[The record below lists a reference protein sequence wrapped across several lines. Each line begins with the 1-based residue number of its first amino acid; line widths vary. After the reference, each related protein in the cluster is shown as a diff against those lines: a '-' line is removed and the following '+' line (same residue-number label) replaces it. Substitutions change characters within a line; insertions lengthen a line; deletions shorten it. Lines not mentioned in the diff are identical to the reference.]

1 MLLTPHTLVGL
12 AVASVIKDP
21 LIAFPVSVG
30 MHYLGDVVP
39 HWDFFSNT
47 NEEQRV
53 SGWRPLAVAGELSLA
68 VATGTAAVLY
78 ALWLVNDPALAFR
91 MLICGIGG
99 VIPDLLSGLKM
110 YLKDLNGLLKIN
122 DHIQEKL
129 QFQAPLPWGI
139 LTQLLVSGFSAL
151 VILGST
157 AL

>member
-12 AVASVIKDP
+12 AVASVIKNP

-30 MHYLGDVVP
+30 MHYLGDMIP

-91 MLICGIGG
+91 LLICGIGG

-110 YLKDLNGLLKIN
+110 YLKNLNGLLKIN
-122 DHIQEKL
+122 SRIQEKL

-139 LTQLLVSGFSAL
+139 LTQLLVSGFSVL

>member
-1 MLLTPHTLVGL
+1 
-12 AVASVIKDP
+12 
-21 LIAFPVSVG
+21 
-30 MHYLGDVVP
+30 MHYLGDLVP

-68 VATGTAAVLY
+68 VAAGTASVLY
-78 ALWLVNDPALAFR
+78 ALWVADDAALALR

-99 VIPDLLSGLKM
+99 VIPDLLSGLTL
-110 YLKDLNGLLKIN
+110 YLKNANGLLKIN
-122 DHIQEKL
+122 NRVQAKL

-139 LTQLLVSGFSAL
+139 FTQILVSVFSVL

-157 AL
+157 TR